1 MWRLLFIS
9 RSRTSC
15 IRALSLVSLSA
26 FLVFLASGIITSG
39 FHAFCDSF
47 VINRYFDR
55 VTPLSQM
62 GVQTTCGQALAWAV
76 DVIMTQAK
84 RIYILIVKVK
94 KLFSFFWSWCFLKEI
109 ENMFSAYRVIIET
122 LLKVWETSKKPWK
135 HSPASRVSTT
145 FLILVFL

>member
-1 MWRLLFIS
+1 M
-9 RSRTSC
+9 
-15 IRALSLVSLSA
+15 SLSA

-55 VTPLSQM
+55 VTPLSLV

-76 DVIMTQAK
+76 DVILTQAK

-109 ENMFSAYRVIIET
+109 ENRFSAYRVIMET
-122 LLKVWETSKKPWK
+122 LLKVWETSKKLWK
-135 HSPASRVSTT
+135 HSPASHGSTT
-145 FLILVFL
+145 FLILVFLLLDRKTLHAFYFL

>member
-1 MWRLLFIS
+1 MWCLLFIS

-15 IRALSLVSLSA
+15 IQALSLLSLSA

-109 ENMFSAYRVIIET
+109 ENMFSAYRVVIET
-122 LLKVWETSKKPWK
+122 LLKVWETSKKLWK
-135 HSPASRVSTT
+135 HSPASRDSTT

>member
-15 IRALSLVSLSA
+15 IQALSLLSLSA

-39 FHAFCDSF
+39 FHAFCESF

-94 KLFSFFWSWCFLKEI
+94 KLFSFFWSWCFIKET
-109 ENMFSAYRVIIET
+109 ENIFS
-122 LLKVWETSKKPWK
+122 
-135 HSPASRVSTT
+135 
-145 FLILVFL
+145 VFLSSYRNTLKLKSCRNTRL